1 MYSFDILP
9 QAREQANAL
18 PAKALPCYAEL
29 LVFLELTP
37 WAGSPYKDDEPA
49 GTMRT
54 QPFGPAGT
62 LPTTTMDEILSRR
75 HEHNARCP
83 CGS

>member
-9 QAREQANAL
+9 EAREQADAL

-37 WAGSPYKDDEPA
+37 WAGSPYKDDEPE

-54 QPFGPAGT
+54 QPFGPAGEG
-62 LPTTTMDEILSRR
+62 LVVYLVLQQKRRVVVLSVTWI
-75 HEHNARCP
+75 
-83 CGS
+83 G